1 MDRTAPGNPFFM
13 NYHARKVQGSG
24 QFEEVY
30 CCPLDAIFLYNLHSL
45 DMEFQYQVSCV
56 CMAQYEMY
64 LDERNEVILGFVK
77 GCKSSSTQRPNCK
90 HFHFGRVLTTQ
101 QSVTW
106 KQLIWEGGSDVS
118 HVCLFPS
125 SCFLSNLLCAQW
137 PILSTVIQYL
147 QNSQFVFAVWQ
158 ANVALILFCQQCH
171 HSKLCP
177 WGIISQQ

>member
-147 QNSQFVFAVWQ
+147 KTLNLYLLFDKQMWRWSYFVN
-158 ANVALILFCQQCH
+158 NV
-171 HSKLCP
+171 
-177 WGIISQQ
+177 IIQKT